1 MISPKGRLTSF
12 DEETMELHWKTCP
25 QAIEFRTPRLGKTP
39 GKTRQVKRT
48 SPAKKQHK
56 ETRTDKRR

>member
-12 DEETMELHWKTCP
+12 DEETFEEHWKTCP

-39 GKTRQVKRT
+39 GK
-48 SPAKKQHK
+48 KKQAKSRHGQK
-56 ETRTDKRR
+56 KPIDKTKTGKRR